1 MHLVRAVIRPLIGA
15 VACVLA
21 PLPALAQPEMC
32 QPVRPPPVIGCSLAA
47 VEEARLAGT
56 ARIPMLAQLQM
67 GQMSDLREIFDDD
80 GRRPGQAQISLSGL
94 VTESGTACAQPIAEL
109 DISGLLLSGAI
120 DHDAAKGEVESRA
133 EMLRERVQG
142 LDPAGNP
149 VDMLRALGAVMGAG
163 QDGAFGIGGLEGLN
177 ALIPSDA
184 DARDVVFHLASPATY
199 RMGGRAAAF
208 THGGRT
214 GWRNQAAAAFAVQ
227 LPGTRA
233 EDLEPGERYAAVA
246 EAPRDEPQGI
256 LPTLPAFYFWWEET
270 ATHFQHTMVHG
281 RLEGEVLIEEITD
294 TAVYGILQLSGPAVA
309 VTEVSEKRDTH
320 RELIERR
327 EQSGPL
333 QLNARFEAPNGAV
346 PSVAML
352 GSPAQARAR
361 GGRRTPALQVEGYF
375 PPGGARNADRDAP
388 GIVIEFDRTLDPSAL
403 GASVARIEYRDSAGA
418 LTTVA
423 TDLGIRDERLF
434 VTPQQ
439 SLEPAAWY
447 RVVVPGGAAGPLGR
461 DGARLPRPFGFTF
474 ATAPDLYDIEPRVF
488 QVARDAPLIAG
499 KQTLTRLYVEWARP
513 LTHDEAWHVKRIPAN
528 AWVTDETRENTLY
541 PAEEEIEVPHRDLVT
556 QKDRRLAL
564 NTVNFFGWQPEP
576 DQTRRVFGVIEPLD
590 PCERPLREEDGA
602 ADIAWSD
609 LQTELTFDY
618 YMMRVGSWRDE
629 VPAQA
634 HSIARR
640 TVANA
645 ETFTEQTFPVTGV
658 HGRYAGEFTLP
669 PAWHDRYAAALA
681 GNSNAA
687 RYAVMHELETAV
699 LSHDGPD
706 QIVAFFPPDMFSGGQ
721 SFSDEPFWEVPLP
734 PEPSPTYF
742 HDLMQRIL
750 PPDTTSRLITFNTP
764 LTALETKPSAVIKPV
779 ITHEFGH
786 AYGLEHR
793 PWVMD
798 DYDRRI
804 ECRSGGRV
812 MVDGVS
818 EHVPERRNWSGIEGF
833 RLALDGSGGA
843 NKSYEEGNGETTW
856 GLMPLMYP
864 CAFLYE
870 RHFISRDNYLHLLG
884 EIARRHANAGPL
896 APAAPR
902 PAWHSEL
909 ARALSP
915 VSAAN
920 ADPGYAHNHPAEAR
934 LYIVSGVLDDAGEA
948 RIDRVVP
955 SARRSAP
962 PPVDG
967 DFQLLL
973 LDVSGDELAR
983 KAVDAPVP
991 GAGFVTLVESP
1002 APPHRVELHRGDT
1015 RLAALT
1021 RSAHPPEIRDF
1032 RVAGVEGDT
1041 LRLSW
1046 QANDPDGDDLDF
1058 TLLYRAGPDAPW
1070 MMVGVPI
1077 GSTGARVPRDALTE
1091 GESPLLRLVASDGM
1105 NRAQADIRI
1114 DPSITRKPAQ
1124 PPRAVGF
1131 ERATPMPDPG
1141 PTPLRVGIFPTDP
1154 AAPAQAEPA
1163 TAAAAPA
1170 QAADTQGHFNIGAE
1184 RIDFVILSCARD
1196 DLGGLGEAI
1205 ELRGRAGPESAA
1217 HLSIAASIVAL
1228 PDREHQLI
1236 EARQVD
1242 STGEVLAEYVAM
1254 HSRAVGGGWRDLQGG
1269 NPDGPLLTI
1278 DGRQIAGQG
1287 MFTDQRANRPDP
1299 QLGGLAAECAE
1310 LTTD

>member
-1 MHLVRAVIRPLIGA
+1 M
-15 VACVLA
+15 
-21 PLPALAQPEMC
+21 LPALAQPEMC

-56 ARIPMLAQLQM
+56 DRIPVLAQLQAA
-67 GQMSDLREIFDDD
+67 QMSDLREIFDDG

-94 VTESGTACAQPIAEL
+94 VTEAGTACAQPLAEL
-109 DISGLLLSGAI
+109 DISSLLLSGAI
-120 DHDAAKGEVESRA
+120 DPDTAKGDVESRA

-142 LDPAGNP
+142 LDAAGNP
-149 VDMLRALGAVMGAG
+149 VDMLRALGAVMGGG

-184 DARDVVFHLASPATY
+184 DTRDVVFHLASPATY
-199 RMGGRAAAF
+199 RIGGRAGPV

-214 GWRNQAAAAFAVQ
+214 GWRPQAAAAFAVQ
-227 LPGTRA
+227 LPGIRA
-233 EDLEPGERYAAVA
+233 EDLEPGERYDAVA
-246 EAPRDEPQGI
+246 EAPRDKPQGI

-270 ATHFQHTMVHG
+270 ATHFQHTMLHG

-294 TAVYGILQLSGPAVA
+294 TGVYGVLQLSGPTVA
-309 VTEVSEKRDTH
+309 VTELSEKRETH

-327 EQSGPL
+327 EQRGPL
-333 QLNARFEAPNGAV
+333 QISARFEAPNGAV

-352 GSPAQARAR
+352 GSPALAQAR
-361 GGRRTPALQVEGYF
+361 GGRRTPVLQVESYF
-375 PPGGARNADRDAP
+375 PPGGARNADRDDP
-388 GIVIEFDRTLDPSAL
+388 GLVVEFDRALDPSAL
-403 GASVARIEYRDSAGA
+403 GASVARIEYLDSAGA

-423 TDLGIRDERLF
+423 TDLGIRGERLF
-434 VTPQQ
+434 ITPQQ

-447 RVVVPGGAAGPLGR
+447 RVVVAGGAAGPRGR

-474 ATAPDLYDIEPRVF
+474 ATAPDLYDIEPRLF
-488 QVARDAPLIAG
+488 QVARDTPLIAG

-513 LTHDEAWHVKRIPAN
+513 LTHHEDWHVRRIPAN
-528 AWVTDETRENTLY
+528 AWVTDETRENILY
-541 PAEEEIEVPHRDLVT
+541 PVEEEIEVPHRDMVT
-556 QKDRRLAL
+556 QEDRRLAL

-576 DQTRRVFGVIEPLD
+576 DQTRRAFGVIEPLD

-602 ADIAWSD
+602 TEIAWSD

-618 YMMRVGSWRDE
+618 YMMRVGSWRDG

-669 PAWHDRYAAALA
+669 PAWHDRYAAALEIDEDDEDK
-681 GNSNAA
+681 SYTAA
-687 RYAVMHELETAV
+687 RHAVMHELETAV
-699 LSHDGPD
+699 LTHGGPD
-706 QIVAFFPPDMFSGGQ
+706 QIVAFFPPDMFRGGT
-721 SFSDEPFWEVPLP
+721 SYPAGPVWEVPLQ
-734 PEPSPTYF
+734 PEPPATYL
-742 HDLMQRIL
+742 HELGRRVL
-750 PPDTTSRLITFNTP
+750 PPDRPSQLITFNVP
-764 LTALETKPSAVIKPV
+764 LTALETKPAAVEKPV

-793 PWVMD
+793 PWVLYA
-798 DYDRRI
+798 YDRRI

-833 RLALDGSGGA
+833 RLAQDGSGGA

-884 EIARRHANAGPL
+884 EIAQRHADAGPL

-915 VSAAN
+915 VRAAN
-920 ADPGYAHNHPAEAR
+920 AHPGHNQYHPAEAR
-934 LYIVSGVLDDAGEA
+934 LYVVTGMLDDAGQA
-948 RIDRVVP
+948 RIDSVSPIV
-955 SARRSAP
+955 RRSAP
-962 PPVDG
+962 PPPDSDVRLVLVDAAG
-967 DFQLLL
+967 E
-973 LDVSGDELAR
+973 VLAR
-983 KAVDAPVP
+983 RAVDAPVP
-991 GAGFVTLVESP
+991 GAGFVALVESP
-1002 APPHRVELHRGDT
+1002 APPHRVELHHGDT

-1021 RSAHPPEIRDF
+1021 RTPHPPEIRDF

-1046 QANDPDGDDLDF
+1046 QADDPDGDDLDF
-1058 TLLYRAGPDAPW
+1058 TLLYRAAPDAPW
-1070 MMVGVPI
+1070 MMVAAPI
-1077 GSTGARVPRDALTE
+1077 SSTDARVPRNALVA
-1091 GESPLLRLVASDGM
+1091 GEAALLRLVASDGM
-1105 NRAQADIRI
+1105 NRAHAEVWL
-1114 DPSITRKPAQ
+1114 DPSITHQPAR
-1124 PPRAVGF
+1124 PVPTDGF
-1131 ERATPMPDPG
+1131 ARATPMPDPG
-1141 PTPLRVGIFPTDP
+1141 PPPLRAGILANPDMAPQAETAATVP
-1154 AAPAQAEPA
+1154 AAPPDPA
-1163 TAAAAPA
+1163 GAPSGRF
-1170 QAADTQGHFNIGAE
+1170 TIGAE
-1184 RIDFVILSCARD
+1184 RVDFEVLSCARD
-1196 DLGGLGEAI
+1196 DLGGMGEAI
-1205 ELRGRAGPESAA
+1205 ELRGRAGPEGGAR
-1217 HLSIAASIVAL
+1217 LSVTASIVSL

-1236 EARQVD
+1236 EAQQID
-1242 STGEVLAEYVAM
+1242 GAGEVLVEYVAM
-1254 HSRAVGGGWRDLQGG
+1254 HSRRQGGAWRDLLGG
-1269 NPDGPLLTI
+1269 TPEGPLLTI

-1287 MFTDQRANRPDP
+1287 MFSDQRANRPDP
-1299 QLGGLAAECAE
+1299 QQGGLAAECAD
-1310 LTTD
+1310 LTRD